1 MSMFDSQQD
10 SFEKSVSEYRSNA
23 NSVAQGALGSMG
35 SLAGDSRAMASSGA
49 SAVAGMDSSKI
60 ASTITMQGQNLA
72 KMLGLDGSLPLT
84 MTGVSKGAKFFGS
97 GLSNIART
105 SQKMRSLAMDNTAGE
120 GDDTPFNMGRG
131 VPTEAGPD
139 QVGENYSGPAGGNVK
154 TFKPPPGGD
163 DTPTP
168 TSTTDTPA
176 PTSTTDTPA
185 PSAGGDGAGPAPPT
199 TTDTPA
205 PSAGGGDPV
214 LGNAATD
221 GGFGEGGAG
230 GTNMAGTLTN
240 QASASASRVA
250 DQASDQA
257 SAAATTAAE
266 QTATTTAEQVASSTE
281 SAAAGLGETI
291 AKGAGSFLSTAGGF
305 LGDLLPIV
313 GVGLAGY
320 TLYESLDDIDK
331 GMGEEGNDP
340 YAKVR
345 ADLAQGQSKV
355 QSMTAQISA
364 DQFSSKVGGAAPAF
378 GSLAAPTF
386 STAQQMSGATGHF

>member
-60 ASTITMQGQNLA
+60 AAKITMQGQDLA

-139 QVGENYSGPAGGNVK
+139 QVGDNYSGPAGGNVK

-168 TSTTDTPA
+168 TTDT
-176 PTSTTDTPA
+176 ST
-185 PSAGGDGAGPAPPT
+185 PT
-199 TTDTPA
+199 TTTTNTPA

-240 QASASASRVA
+240 QTSASASRVA
-250 DQASDQA
+250 SQASDQA

>member
-105 SQKMRSLAMDNTAGE
+105 SQKMRSLAMDNTAEE
-120 GDDTPFNMGRG
+120 GDNTPFNMGRG

-168 TSTTDTPA
+168 TTDTST
-176 PTSTTDTPA
+176 PTTTTTNTPA
-185 PSAGGDGAGPAPPT
+185 PSAGGLRIRQVIRL
-199 TTDTPA
+199 
-205 PSAGGGDPV
+205 V
-214 LGNAATD
+214 LR
-221 GGFGEGGAG
+221 
-230 GTNMAGTLTN
+230 
-240 QASASASRVA
+240 Q
-250 DQASDQA
+250 
-257 SAAATTAAE
+257 
-266 QTATTTAEQVASSTE
+266 
-281 SAAAGLGETI
+281 
-291 AKGAGSFLSTAGGF
+291 
-305 LGDLLPIV
+305 LLRQNRRQ
-313 GVGLAGY
+313 LQ
-320 TLYESLDDIDK
+320 LRNK
-331 GMGEEGNDP
+331 
-340 YAKVR
+340 
-345 ADLAQGQSKV
+345 
-355 QSMTAQISA
+355 
-364 DQFSSKVGGAAPAF
+364 
-378 GSLAAPTF
+378 
-386 STAQQMSGATGHF
+386 